1 MKFDIYIPSER
12 LKPYIKQLVVSENA
26 NESMYKV
33 FPSTSLV
40 IGFQYR
46 GHLINIIN
54 NSEHTLATA
63 GITGLTDS
71 YKIFKNSAGVGTVL
85 VYFTEV
91 GLAYFSSLPVNELFN
106 QSVSLENLFDKYK
119 IQETEEKLASANSD
133 QQRIN
138 LVEHFLLS
146 QLKEIEND
154 KLIVA
159 AVRMIYESN
168 GNIRI
173 RELNDKLCIS
183 QSPFEKRFRK
193 LVGTTPKKFA
203 TIVRFNNILS
213 KIDQTKS
220 LTEICYEYNYFDQ
233 AHFIKDFKKFTGD
246 TPEYFKTQT

>member
-106 QSVSLENLFDKYK
+106 QSVSLENLFDKNK

-138 LVEHFLLS
+138 VVEHFLLS

-193 LVGTTPKKFA
+193 LVGTSPKKFA
-203 TIVRFNNILS
+203 SIVRFNNILS

>member
-119 IQETEEKLASANSD
+119 IQETEEKLAAANSD

-138 LVEHFLLS
+138 VVEHFLLS

-193 LVGTTPKKFA
+193 LVGTSPKKFA
-203 TIVRFNNILS
+203 SIVRFNNILS

>member
-12 LKPYIKQLVVSENA
+12 LKPYIKQLVVSENTT
-26 NESMYKV
+26 ESMYKV

-46 GHLINIIN
+46 GNLSTIIN
-54 NSEHTLATA
+54 DSEKTLASA

-71 YKIFKNSAGVGTVL
+71 FKIFKNSAEVGTVL

-106 QSVSLENLFDKYK
+106 QSVSLENLFDKNK
-119 IQETEEKLASANSD
+119 IQETEEKLAAANSD

-138 LVEHFLLS
+138 LIEYFLQS

-193 LVGTTPKKFA
+193 LVGTSPKKFA
-203 TIVRFNNILS
+203 SIVRFNNILS

-220 LTEICYEYNYFDQ
+220 LTEICFENNFFDQ

-246 TPEYFKTQT
+246 TPENFKNQL